1 MNAPND
7 LVQSGVTGGQQLTAD
22 LEASAGF
29 SALEKS
35 RQILV
40 FQTMQEA
47 ISSVPPRLEATFPR
61 VVAAYITLSEVVDAA
76 ANGQLRDEHLARLEA
91 DVEAAGGVI
100 APGLWSQGD
109 NSIAAFR
116 AATFGVLRRNFRAP
130 VMEAACAALN
140 ARLQSLKL
148 NDLGR
153 VFQVVAA
160 FFSPLTPS
168 TTNAAKLQAFDA
180 LDTDR
185 QVLVFRTM
193 QDAILA
199 SPPRT
204 EASFAAVVSAF
215 QSEVELL
222 NTAAAGQ
229 INDEALARLE
239 ASIEAAGG
247 VLASGIYAQ
256 GKRSLASFRAETF
269 KALEPLLPP
278 DVLASAI
285 SALNARLQDLKP
297 TSLPVLFKAVRNFF
311 MPLLAQGW
319 NSPTLQTFKGLD
331 PGRQALVF
339 RTIEA
344 AISSHPELEPTIFSS
359 AVKAVG
365 AEQRV
370 ILSAASG
377 DLSLPLLQ
385 ELQMAI
391 EECGGTVA
399 PALKA
404 TGEGSVG
411 EFVDTCFTTLNRDMP
426 ADVSQAAFGALNA
439 KLRTSP
445 ITHFSDVVSV
455 TMAFMQPLVTAMQ
468 LAPAQPVASR
478 TETLPPAEPY
488 LIEEVTLVPPL
499 ERELPDEHQEP
510 PVAAPPAPET
520 MASVASPLQD
530 VEPVS
535 SPFAEQPQPVEQ
547 PEPFDIAE
555 TGSNIGFKP
564 ESVDPEKK
572 TPESPAQPPTP
583 PPPIRVQLNMKP
595 RIES

>member
-1 MNAPND
+1 MNASND
-7 LVQSGVTGGQQLTAD
+7 LVQIGATDGQQLSAD

-61 VVAAYITLSEVVDAA
+61 VVAAYSTLSEVVEAA
-76 ANGQLRDEHLARLEA
+76 SNGQLRDEHLARLEV

-116 AATFGVLRRNFRAP
+116 AATFGVLRRNFRTP
-130 VMEAACAALN
+130 VMEAAIAALN
-140 ARLQSLKL
+140 ARLQTLKL

-153 VFQVVAA
+153 VFQAVAA

-168 TTNAAKLQAFDA
+168 TTNAAKLQAFEA

-185 QVLVFRTM
+185 QVLVFRTL

-204 EASFAAVVSAF
+204 EASFATVVSAF
-215 QSEVELL
+215 QAEVELL
-222 NTAAAGQ
+222 NTASEGKLS
-229 INDEALARLE
+229 NDALARLE

-247 VLASGIYAQ
+247 VLAPGIYAQ
-256 GKRSLASFRAETF
+256 GKSSLASFRAETF

-285 SALNARLQDLKP
+285 SALNARLVDLKP
-297 TSLPVLFKAVRNFF
+297 TSLTVLFKAVQNFF
-311 MPLLAQGW
+311 LPLLAHGW
-319 NSPTLQTFKGLD
+319 NSPTLQTFKALD
-331 PGRQALVF
+331 PARQSLVF
-339 RTIEA
+339 RTIET
-344 AISSHPELEPTIFSS
+344 AISSHPELEPTIFSA

-370 ILSAASG
+370 IHSAAAG

-391 EECGGTVA
+391 EDCGGVVA
-399 PALKA
+399 PDLKA

-411 EFVDTCFTTLNRDMP
+411 EFVDACFTTLNRDMA

-445 ITHFSDVVSV
+445 IATFDDVVTITRS
-455 TMAFMQPLVTAMQ
+455 FMQPLVTAMQ
-468 LAPAQPVASR
+468 LAPAQATSTR

-488 LIEEVTLVPPL
+488 LIEEVSLVPPL
-499 ERELPDEHQEP
+499 ERELPEDQHEPQE
-510 PVAAPPAPET
+510 VASAAPPEPAPSPLEIEPL
-520 MASVASPLQD
+520 SPASPEQAREAIETIEAIH
-530 VEPVS
+530 V
-535 SPFAEQPQPVEQ
+535 AEFELN
-547 PEPFDIAE
+547 EAA
-555 TGSNIGFKP
+555 
-564 ESVDPEKK
+564 KK
-572 TPESPAQPPTP
+572 NT
-583 PPPIRVQLNMKP
+583 
-595 RIES
+595 